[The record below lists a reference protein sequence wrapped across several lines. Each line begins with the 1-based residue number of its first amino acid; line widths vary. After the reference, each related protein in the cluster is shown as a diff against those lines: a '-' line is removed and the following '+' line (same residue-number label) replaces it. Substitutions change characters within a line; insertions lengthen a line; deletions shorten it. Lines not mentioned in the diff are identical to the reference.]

1 MGQTRYPSKS
11 WVFKNRFVF
20 EVRQHGQQQLYLQ
33 HQVCRMLGA
42 PSFSKSCL
50 CIQSPLQSQTKI
62 FSSTSVNFH
71 LQILPLLIQKTI
83 LTIPTNTA
91 FLCTLAIFAPTNNLH
106 QKIFSLPQPF
116 SQFRLRHRTKESC
129 EVWHCFNFSLLPQ
142 SMDSNNR
149 ANNHWFL
156 TVQAH
161 KIGVFQVVF
170 SDEDAC
176 NWNSKL
182 SKTPCLIPS
191 TYCYYFH
198 TLLIPSQEL
207 IFP

>member
-1 MGQTRYPSKS
+1 
-11 WVFKNRFVF
+11 
-20 EVRQHGQQQLYLQ
+20 
-33 HQVCRMLGA
+33 MLGA

-50 CIQSPLQSQTKI
+50 CILSSLQSQTKI

-71 LQILPLLIQKTI
+71 LQIPPLLIPKTI

-91 FLCTLAIFAPTNNLH
+91 FLCTFLHLPTILSKKYFPTINSKN
-106 QKIFSLPQPF
+106 FSQPF

-129 EVWHCFNFSLLPQ
+129 EVWHCFNFYLLPQ
-142 SMDSNNR
+142 SMDSDDR
-149 ANNHWFL
+149 TNNHWFL
-156 TVQAH
+156 TVRAH
-161 KIGVFQVVF
+161 KIGVMQVVF

-198 TLLIPSQEL
+198 TPLIPSQEL
-207 IFP
+207 ILP